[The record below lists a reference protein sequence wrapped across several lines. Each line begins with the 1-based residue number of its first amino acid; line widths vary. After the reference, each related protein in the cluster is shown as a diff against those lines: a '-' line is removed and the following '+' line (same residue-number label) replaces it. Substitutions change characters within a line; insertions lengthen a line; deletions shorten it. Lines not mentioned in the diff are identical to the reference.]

1 MLISAKSHSSLPSAC
16 ALLCVLNFTCGPS
29 VQLQYDSAPVHIG
42 SLESSVWV
50 FGLLGSFYAVLG
62 SLYVLSD
69 SLIASGALGEGEHC
83 LNGCR
88 CRLCT

>member
-1 MLISAKSHSSLPSAC
+1 MQQSSQSLRVLRSA
-16 ALLCVLNFTCGPS
+16 CGPS
-29 VQLQYDSAPVHIG
+29 VQLQYDSAPVRIG

-69 SLIASGALGEGEHC
+69 SLIASGVLGQGEHC
-83 LNGCR
+83 AGVCR
-88 CRLCT
+88 FCFCTWSRV